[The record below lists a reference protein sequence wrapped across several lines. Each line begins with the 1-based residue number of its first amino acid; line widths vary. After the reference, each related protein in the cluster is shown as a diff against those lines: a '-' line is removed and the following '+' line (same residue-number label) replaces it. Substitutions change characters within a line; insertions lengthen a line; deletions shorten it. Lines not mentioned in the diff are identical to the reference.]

1 MIKLMAS
8 NIVKFTT
15 NKSNDWEVLQ
25 YEDFQ
30 REGHHLDTEDW
41 LDLIKYLGYE
51 VTQEELTDEE
61 MEERY

>member
-1 MIKLMAS
+1 M
-8 NIVKFTT
+8 KFTT
-15 NKSNDWEVLQ
+15 NESNDYEVLQ
-25 YEDFQ
+25 YEDFH

-51 VTQEELTDEE
+51 VAQEELTDEE